1 MPNAAGWS
9 RTVDPYYGE
18 LIKATMIK
26 RHLFW
31 SNFSLPKD
39 REESI
44 ETLRD
49 DQVPDLEEK
58 FGFDLSRYKLPG
70 KRQVL
75 RNCVDPELG
84 RMIFEAAMSGAVQRQ
99 IMDYGE
105 KALAEG
111 VRSP

>member
-1 MPNAAGWS
+1 MN
-9 RTVDPYYGE
+9 DGE
-18 LIKATMIK
+18 C
-26 RHLFW
+26 
-31 SNFSLPKD
+31 
-39 REESI
+39 I
-44 ETLRD
+44 ETIRE

-58 FGFDLSRYKLPG
+58 FGFDLSRYKIAN

-84 RMIFEAAMSGAVQRQ
+84 RMIFDAAMSGAVQRR

-105 KALAEG
+105 KALSEG